1 MKNTLTKLLIIFI
14 ACAGFSIASAGTVDF
29 YAQSHRNIS
38 QIVANGQGLLTGCGF
53 YFIGSVDNVDNVSNI
68 TSCEPLN
75 GTYRQYPGGATV
87 NGSSFGYFM
96 SPKFSTLPW
105 LPHQLHLTIDP
116 GNSTRMLFGGEVG
129 PSPSNYATVSIP
141 LDGVKS
147 KFSHF
152 RYDGSPLYSYAANPL
167 YAYSVPEGAVSIFNA
182 GLNLSGLNH
191 AWAEMVGIDQTI
203 RFTITGT
210 SPDASTGQ
218 RRPLRL
224 YFVSHPVTNNV
235 EYSLDPAIPEDTHL
249 KTGEK
254 VNLTGHIEVFDTD
267 PATFAN
273 TAFIF
278 ETENSNNHQIGRA
291 DGDGWSVNVYQDQ
304 PNSFMNYGP
313 YTQTITPESHTAVF
327 RFLVDNV
334 SADNNNI
341 LYIDVYDATA
351 NTVLASRDIYRGEFS
366 TPNKY
371 QNFTLGFQPSGAYH
385 ALEFRTVWR
394 GGSYVKQDK
403 VVIR

>member
-1 MKNTLTKLLIIFI
+1 MRIRFTKMLLVLI
-14 ACAGFSIASAGTVDF
+14 ACTGPNLASAGAVDF
-29 YAQSHRNIS
+29 YAQNHRNIY
-38 QIVANGQGLLTGCGF
+38 QIVANFQGLLTGCGF
-53 YFIGSVDNVDNVSNI
+53 YFIGSSDNIDNAGNI

-75 GTYRQYPGGATV
+75 GSYRQYPGNATV
-87 NGSSFGYFM
+87 NGLSYGYYM
-96 SPKFSTLPW
+96 SPKYSTTPW
-105 LPHQLHLTIDP
+105 LPHGISFTLDS

-129 PSPSNYATVSIP
+129 PSPSDFATVSIP
-141 LDGVKS
+141 LDGVKG

-152 RYDGSPLYSYAANPL
+152 RYSGSPLYSYAGDAP
-167 YAYSVPEGAVSIFNA
+167 YAYSVPEGAVGIYNA
-182 GLNLSGLNH
+182 GLYQPWG
-191 AWAEMVGIDQTI
+191 EMVGLDQTI

-235 EYSLDPAIPEDTHL
+235 EFSLDPAIPNDTHL

-254 VNLTGHIEVFDTD
+254 VNVTGHIEVSDTD
-267 PATFAN
+267 PAIFAN
-273 TAFIF
+273 AAWIF
-278 ETENSNNHQIGRA
+278 ETESSGNHQIGRY
-291 DGDGWSVNVYQDQ
+291 DGDGWSVNVYNDQ

-313 YTQTITPESHTAVF
+313 YTQTITPEYHTAIF
-327 RFLVDNV
+327 RFQVDNV

-341 LYIDVYDATA
+341 LYIDVYDATTD
-351 NTVLASRDIYRGEFS
+351 TVLTSRDLYRGQFS
-366 TPNKY
+366 APDKY
-371 QNFTLGFQPSGAYH
+371 QNFSLGFVPSVYH
-385 ALEFRTVWR
+385 TLEFRTVWR